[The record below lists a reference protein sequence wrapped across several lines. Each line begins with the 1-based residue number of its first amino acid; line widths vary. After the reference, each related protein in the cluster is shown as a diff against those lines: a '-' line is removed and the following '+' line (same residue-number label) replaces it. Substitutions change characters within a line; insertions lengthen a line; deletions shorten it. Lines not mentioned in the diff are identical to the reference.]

1 MPLAAAPPSA
11 ALNEHLHF
19 LSSLPAEYITEFC
32 KAALALLQQKAQG
45 KMFSNAA
52 PHVHTWHLGPSGAH
66 GHGPPVRLLTPHR
79 RPNNLVSSG
88 RRWSRVCRRSA
99 MCCCEPLPRARQQSR
114 RAPWLG
120 LGFRVAAML
129 VRPRF
134 GRARTPAEQVLDGV
148 ELQLQPEALAALQ
161 SFYDEAAAELAQVS
175 RRGPDLPAYHSLEWR
190 LQVQLAGRHVLAGE
204 LQPSYLLR
212 LHTEAA
218 RGCGAPRAE
227 HLLQARSP
235 HRRPRPSLAP
245 RTSPSRI
252 RPRPPSR
259 APCRAPCRAPSQ
271 HRGAPR
277 PWRPQ
282 ADFANLRHLATELDD
297 ALREETS
304 THSRRIARRVATF
317 RDA

>member
-1 MPLAAAPPSA
+1 M
-11 ALNEHLHF
+11 
-19 LSSLPAEYITEFC
+19 
-32 KAALALLQQKAQG
+32 
-45 KMFSNAA
+45 
-52 PHVHTWHLGPSGAH
+52 
-66 GHGPPVRLLTPHR
+66 R
-79 RPNNLVSSG
+79 
-88 RRWSRVCRRSA
+88 
-99 MCCCEPLPRARQQSR
+99 
-114 RAPWLG
+114 
-120 LGFRVAAML
+120 

-259 APCRAPCRAPSQ
+259 APWRAPSRAPSQ

-304 THSRRIARRVATF
+304 THSRRIARRVATL